1 MAGGLL
7 GIYLVNNA
15 VVFLS
20 LKSDDLSLK
29 FLRSLSYL
37 VVFSHLRL
45 GVSQT
50 IELVAH
56 IARRVSQIYN
66 FSLI

>member
-7 GIYLVNNA
+7 GIYRVNNA

-37 VVFSHLRL
+37 VVFSHLRV

-50 IELVAH
+50 IGLVAH
-56 IARRVSQIYN
+56 IPR
-66 FSLI
+66 